1 MSVPAV
7 TEDEIANAAGMGDV
21 HDGVNFMRAACVIA
35 MEKAKASFE
44 PMLEALRH
52 RSVHIMRRLF
62 PIVEHM
68 VRKGGSNLPLDSYN
82 KPCQEMIRHIYEK
95 FVDRYVDDCLSKCR
109 DDLKGMTR
117 FVTWDVDGKGGSSA
131 LYKSLP
137 TPGKMVEIYSMAVDT
152 RTIKT
157 STKQDENKNK
167 KDKQKRDKN
176 SAADRVLNEWSSA
189 TGEPID
195 TTVSSSAQAQNS
207 ALTVSQKDF
216 DNDAQLTDYHD
227 LLQLTEEM
235 LSGRNANRTSTVR
248 MTPHP
253 VLYIAPCLYYV
264 LKYIHLDMMIT
275 RNFSDT
281 NHFFSFDWNNMLF
294 DRMFTICTYP
304 LTDNHHHHQ
313 RIPTMIRSSPR

>member
-95 FVDRYVDDCLSKCR
+95 FVDRYVDDCLAKCR

-157 STKQDENKNK
+157 SAKQDENKNK
-167 KDKQKRDKN
+167 KDKHKKDKN
-176 SAADRVLNEWSSA
+176 SSAADRVLNEWSSA

-195 TTVSSSAQAQNS
+195 AAVSSSTQAQNS

-235 LSGRNANRTSTVR
+235 LSGRNANRTSTVE
-248 MTPHP
+248 TNTLVSSSSH
-253 VLYIAPCLYYV
+253 LSITYTLSHTITINECLLLSLGHHRV
-264 LKYIHLDMMIT
+264 GPIHHSLLAI
-275 RNFSDT
+275 
-281 NHFFSFDWNNMLF
+281 SFCPNGCDDVQLLLP
-294 DRMFTICTYP
+294 DA
-304 LTDNHHHHQ
+304 LLG
-313 RIPTMIRSSPR
+313 

>member
-1 MSVPAV
+1 MFGGAQYHRAIREFTVAVRHMSVPAV

-95 FVDRYVDDCLSKCR
+95 FVDRYVDDCLAKCR

-157 STKQDENKNK
+157 SAKQDDHKNK
-167 KDKQKRDKN
+167 KDKQKKDKN

-195 TTVSSSAQAQNS
+195 AAVSSSAQAQNS

-235 LSGRNANRTSTVR
+235 LSGRNANRTSTVGT
-248 MTPHP
+248 TPHL
-253 VLYIAPCLYYV
+253 V
-264 LKYIHLDMMIT
+264 
-275 RNFSDT
+275 S
-281 NHFFSFDWNNMLF
+281 
-294 DRMFTICTYP
+294 YP
-304 LTDNHHHHQ
+304 TPLSMHPLSHNHHQ
-313 RIPTMIRSSPR
+313 RMLTNIIRSSPRWFNTSFAPGDLTSPEWLR